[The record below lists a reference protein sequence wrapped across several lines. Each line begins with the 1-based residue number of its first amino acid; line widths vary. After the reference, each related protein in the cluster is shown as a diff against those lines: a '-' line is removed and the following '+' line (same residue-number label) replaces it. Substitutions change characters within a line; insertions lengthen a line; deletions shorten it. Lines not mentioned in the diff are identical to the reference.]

1 MAEARVSTETSCF
14 LHGQCCEEHP
24 EPAAACLGSDFIHT
38 VFLIGKSQ
46 RLLQGEVSE
55 NISACSA
62 GEAGAQECSDELRTK
77 AVPSISLS

>member
-14 LHGQCCEEHP
+14 LHGQCCEEHS

-46 RLLQGEVSE
+46 RLLQGEVNE
-55 NISACSA
+55 NVSACSA

-77 AVPSISLS
+77 AVPSSSLS